1 MSGVWTRGGPSA
13 VRDGHGR
20 RIEYL
25 RLSVTDRCNLRCV
38 YCLPDG
44 CTARGAEVPL
54 TVAEI
59 ERLVR
64 AFAELGIW
72 KVRLTGGEPALR
84 GDLVDLVRA
93 VAAVPGIRRV
103 GISTNGLR
111 LAETA
116 ADLRAAGLDGV
127 NVSVDSLDGARFERI
142 TGAPL
147 LGRVTAGVEAAL
159 AAGIPKVKVN
169 AVLLGGADPTDV
181 EALLAWTRWRP
192 ISVRFI
198 ELMQTG
204 ENADFFRRHHV
215 PADAVAGLLVARG
228 WRRVERE
235 REGGP
240 AAVYAHPD
248 HRGTVGL
255 IAPYARGFCET
266 CNRVRVTAGG
276 ALRSCLFGRA
286 EVPLRHLLRSDAT
299 RRELVALLAA
309 SIWAK
314 PAAHHLGEGDA
325 GTARTLAATGG

>member
-1 MSGVWTRGGPSA
+1 MAGVSTRVRAGG
-13 VRDGHGR
+13 VQDGHGR

-44 CTARGAEVPL
+44 CTAPGAEVPL

-64 AFAELGIW
+64 GFAELGIW

-84 GDLVDLVRA
+84 GDLAEIIRT
-93 VAAVPGIRRV
+93 VAAVPGVRRV

-181 EALLAWTRWRP
+181 EAFLAWTRERP
-192 ISVRFI
+192 VSVRFI
-198 ELMQTG
+198 ELMETRDNR
-204 ENADFFRRHHV
+204 EFFRRHHV
-215 PADAVAGLLVARG
+215 PADAVARTLEARG

-240 AAVYAHPD
+240 ATVYAHPD
-248 HRGTVGL
+248 HRGSVGL

-266 CNRVRVTAGG
+266 CNRVRVTAAG

-286 EVPLRHLLRSDAT
+286 EVPLRDLLQSDASWT
-299 RRELVALLAA
+299 ELVALLAA

-314 PAAHHLGEGDA
+314 PAAHHLREGDA